1 MKIFFFLK
9 TYFKKYINL
18 LIIYVFLCILTN
30 VSSVLLPHVV
40 GNFLDCLILSSNKAF
55 IVYNCFIY
63 LSVNVL
69 IIVTGYL
76 STIIYTKVQ
85 SNIAFEINR
94 DVLLHIKDLSLLFFE
109 NTSSVYLNQR
119 VNQDSNIISVFCIH
133 ITKNVIVNI
142 LMFIVPFYLMTMY
155 NKGITIILLIIVI
168 IYIIIYSL
176 CKKPLYNRNLI
187 FKETQNLFFTKLNEQ
202 ISQIRFIK
210 INAVDSVFIKRL
222 DDSFK
227 KYFNVNLSYQKI
239 FCLLSSLEKM
249 IVILSQIAL
258 FILGGME
265 VVNNNLSVGQLTA
278 VSSYFNIIV
287 GSIGYFFNLGKS
299 YQDAYVS
306 YNRIEELMTMKQENN
321 GVKEINEIIEI
332 SAINLNFQYN
342 NKKVIDNQTFTI
354 RKNEITCISG
364 SNGSGKTTL
373 LKLLL
378 GIYVDNYKGNIFYN
392 RTNLQEINMKNVRRN
407 LIGVAEQDPIMIA
420 DTLMY
425 NITLGEQII
434 NIDNRMEK
442 IINILGL
449 NEFLN
454 SLPNGFDTLISE
466 NSTNLSGGERQKLSI
481 LRVLLKNPD
490 VIVLD
495 EPSNA
500 LDNISRQKLIDYLN
514 NIKLNKIIIIVT
526 HDIDLIKIANKNIIL
541 E

>member
-500 LDNISRQKLIDYLN
+500 LDNISRQKINRLFEQY
-514 NIKLNKIIIIVT
+514 
-526 HDIDLIKIANKNIIL
+526 
-541 E
+541 